1 MAAFLI
7 RVGMGG
13 FGCGVVWAGWA
24 RWRRRCG
31 GGSGAGLTIRQ
42 VTVDGGLQAWLRF
55 YNYERPHRGYRTR
68 GRPPAAIHYTNQ
80 PHRLAQKGWT
90 PDDIDTH

>member
-1 MAAFLI
+1 MAALLI

-42 VTVDGGLQAWLRF
+42 VTVDGGPEFKAAIRAAR
-55 YNYERPHRGYRTR
+55 ERLGIHRHQLPP
-68 GRPPAAIHYTNQ
+68 RPPDLNAFVEDFQGTCRDQH
-80 PHRLAQKGWT
+80 
-90 PDDIDTH
+90 